1 MASRGRKPA
10 KVKGVYQR
18 GESWCCRY
26 EVNGKDVRKTFA
38 SRDQAVDHLD
48 KVRRM
53 EREGEIIPP
62 TAKGPLL
69 NASERERR
77 SKRSSLLLDDLIG
90 QYLEKEQ
97 VAVNRELEQ
106 NAKSDAYS
114 NDAQKRLDNLKS
126 RFKAIKTAFEGR
138 LADSIEPFEIK
149 DFLEGLGR
157 SNGTMNRYK
166 TTLSAVYSYAKERK
180 LLSVNP
186 VREVKRYTE
195 VLGIPR
201 WMNETEED
209 RIRLVVQEWIEE
221 TPAEYRV
228 TRLLL
233 REHLNEIT
241 LASQTGMRKGNQY
254 ALRWELDINFPLRLI
269 HLPSTKS
276 NRPHTIPMTDGVY
289 EALLD
294 QQAIQKELTSL
305 RDENPQRTRMQLNG
319 RVFTIRENREWF
331 DKAKKDAG
339 IKALRWHDLSRHTAG
354 SRLAAS
360 GANQKVIQEVLGHS
374 SLAMSARYTHLSKG
388 QVADAIKAL
397 DRTTVHVR

>member
-26 EVNGKDVRKTFA
+26 QVNGKDVRKTFD
-38 SRDQAVDHLD
+38 SRDQAIEHLD

-53 EREGEIIPP
+53 EREGEAIPS

-69 NASERERR
+69 DASEQERRAKRSTLLLTELMNQYLARER
-77 SKRSSLLLDDLIG
+77 
-90 QYLEKEQ
+90 
-97 VAVNRELEQ
+97 AVVERELAQ
-106 NAKSDAYS
+106 NAKTDGYT
-114 NDAQKRLDNLKS
+114 NDAQKRLDNLVS
-126 RFKAIKTAFEGR
+126 RFKPLKAKFEGR
-138 LADSIEPFEIK
+138 FADSIEPFEVK

-166 TTLSAVYSYAKERK
+166 TTLSSVFEYAKERK
-180 LLSVNP
+180 LLKVNP
-186 VREVKRYTE
+186 VREVKRYQE

-201 WMNETEED
+201 WMEETEED
-209 RIRLVVQEWIEE
+209 RIRAVVQRWIDD
-221 TPAEYRV
+221 TPEDYVA
-228 TRLLL
+228 TRLML

-254 ALRWELDINFPLRLI
+254 KLRWELDINFPLRLI
-269 HLPSTKS
+269 HLPRTKS
-276 NRPHTIPMTDGVY
+276 NRPHTVPMTDGVH

-294 QQAIQKELTSL
+294 QRRIQRELAEL
-305 RDENPQRTRMQLNG
+305 REDDAERTRMKLDG

-331 DKAKKDAG
+331 ERAKKEAG
-339 IKALRWHDLSRHTAG
+339 IRNLRWHDLSRHTAG

-374 SLAMSARYTHLSKG
+374 SLAMSARYSHLSKG
-388 QVADAIKAL
+388 QVADAMRAL
-397 DRTTVHVR
+397 NR

>member
-1 MASRGRKPA
+1 MSPRGRKPE
-10 KVKGVYQR
+10 KIKGVYRR
-18 GESWCCRY
+18 GQSWCCRY
-26 EVNGKDVRKTFA
+26 PVNGKYVRKSFDT
-38 SRDQAVDHLD
+38 RDEAVDHLA

-53 EREGEIIPP
+53 EREGEMLPM

-69 NASERERR
+69 DATERQKR
-77 SKRSSLLLDDLIG
+77 SKRSKLLLTELID
-90 QYLEKEQ
+90 QYLGKEKVVVE
-97 VAVNRELEQ
+97 RELEQ
-106 NAKSDAYS
+106 NAKSEGYRR
-114 NDAQKRLDNLKS
+114 DAQKRLDNLIS
-126 RFKAIKTAFEGR
+126 RFKPIRKQFEGR
-138 LADSIEPFEIK
+138 YADSIEPFEVK

-166 TTLSAVYSYAKERK
+166 TTLSSVYQYAKERK
-180 LLSVNP
+180 LLAANP
-186 VREVKRYTE
+186 VREVKRYQE

-209 RIRLVVQEWIEE
+209 RIRLVVQGWINE
-221 TPAEYRV
+221 TPEDHLV

-254 ALRWELDINFPLRLI
+254 ALRWEFDINFPLRLI
-269 HLPSTKS
+269 HLPRTKS
-276 NRPHTIPMTDGVY
+276 DRPHTIPMTDGVY

-294 QQAIQKELTSL
+294 QQVIQGELARL
-305 RDENPQRTRMQLNG
+305 RGDDAERSRMQLDG

-331 DKAKKDAG
+331 EKAKKEAG
-339 IKALRWHDLSRHTAG
+339 IRSLRWHDLSRHTAG

-388 QVADAIKAL
+388 QVADAMKAL
-397 DRTTVHVR
+397 DRKEKAA

>member
-1 MASRGRKPA
+1 MGPRGRKPA

-26 EVNGKDVRKTFA
+26 QVDGKDVRKTFGT
-38 SRDQAVDHLD
+38 RDQAIEHLD
-48 KVRRM
+48 KVHRM
-53 EREGEIIPP
+53 EREGEVIPA

-77 SKRSSLLLDDLIG
+77 SKRSALLLDDLIA
-90 QYLEKEQ
+90 QFLAKEEI
-97 VAVNRELEQ
+97 AVKRELEQ
-106 NAKSDAYS
+106 NAKSAGYS

-126 RFKAIKTAFEGR
+126 RFKAIRKKFDGR

-166 TTLSAVYSYAKERK
+166 TTISGVYEFAKERK

-186 VREVKRYTE
+186 VREVKRYQE

-209 RIRLVVQEWIEE
+209 RIRLVVQGWIDV
-221 TPAEYRV
+221 TPEEYRV

-241 LASQTGMRKGNQY
+241 VASQTGMRKGNQY
-254 ALRWELDINFPLRLI
+254 ALRWELDINFSHRLI
-269 HLPSTKS
+269 HLPRTKAG
-276 NRPHTIPMTDGVY
+276 RPHTVPMTDGVY
-289 EALLD
+289 SALID
-294 QQAIQKELTSL
+294 QQEIQRELATL
-305 RDENPQRTRMQLNG
+305 RENNLERTRMQLDG

-331 DKAKKDAG
+331 DRAKKEAE
-339 IKALRWHDLSRHTAG
+339 IKSLRWHDLSRHTAG

-360 GANQKVIQEVLGHS
+360 GANQRVIQEVLGHS
-374 SLAMSARYTHLSKG
+374 SLAMSARYSHLSKSH
-388 QVADAIKAL
+388 VANAMKAL
-397 DRTTVHVR
+397 DRNRIVAQ